1 MDYSGKRAK
10 RKQLKAGYF
19 VTLLHGPSTDKN
31 HIDNCATIRS
41 MTNHTANFHK
51 FKDALRHA
59 LSNYSDKRVKRG
71 EALHSIARSLI
82 HVAINGSERDKM
94 GAIKELADR
103 LDGKAVQAI
112 AGPDGEQITI
122 VQRVIVQ
129 QVAEEESADPAVNTL
144 EHLERGPKLIN

>member
-1 MDYSGKRAK
+1 
-10 RKQLKAGYF
+10 
-19 VTLLHGPSTDKN
+19 
-31 HIDNCATIRS
+31 

-59 LSNYSDKRVKRG
+59 LTNYSDKRVKRG

-112 AGPDGEQITI
+112 AGIEGEPITL

-129 QVAEEESADPAVNTL
+129 QVIEQDSADPAVNTL
-144 EHLERGPKLIN
+144 EHLEHGPKIIN